1 MLEPGA
7 YPTDSEL
14 AAIVESSDDAIIGK
28 TLDGTITSW
37 NPAAER
43 MYGYSAV
50 EAIGRSIMILLPSGR
65 AGELSEILERIRTG
79 ERIEHFETVRVC
91 KDGTQIDVSLTI
103 SPIVRGGSIVGAS
116 TIARDVTSRRRAESR
131 ASETLA
137 LLEAIEATAPVG
149 LAFVD
154 REFRIVRVNQTLAA
168 VRGTT
173 VEELVGLP
181 IGEVIPEVWPDVRSV
196 LADVLETGEPVA
208 GREFVFPNAAL
219 AGEVRHW
226 LTSFHPV
233 SVDRATSGIGIVAFD
248 ISERKQMEE
257 ALRTAKEYAERLI
270 DTSNAIVLVLD
281 ADANVK
287 VINKAGEEITGYT
300 RDELVGRNWDI
311 VVPRDRFPVAW
322 GAFETLIE
330 GGLERYENPIVT
342 KSGEERIVLWRNA
355 RVVEN
360 DVVTGTV
367 SFGIDVTES
376 VRTRREAEQSH
387 ELLRVADQERRALLR
402 RLVHA
407 QEDERQRVAGEIH
420 DDPLQVLCALVM
432 NLELLAKGVDDPALL
447 SNLSEARESVRT
459 AVASL
464 RQMIFTLHPLVLE
477 QEGLARALD
486 DQLEMMRQETGID
499 VGFDD
504 ALTQRPPKATGVI
517 AFRIAQEAL
526 MNIRKHAQARQVDV
540 RLAETAEG
548 LVVRIADDG
557 RGFGLNVNEP
567 GHLGLISMRERAEMA
582 GGWFRIESKPGQ
594 GTTVEFLLPP
604 IAE

>member
-7 YPTDSEL
+7 NPTDSEL
-14 AAIVESSDDAIIGK
+14 AAILESSDDAIIGK

-79 ERIEHFETVRVC
+79 ERIEHFETVRVR
-91 KDGTQIDVSLTI
+91 KDGTQIDVSLMI
-103 SPIVRGGSIVGAS
+103 SPIVRGGSVVGAS

-131 ASETLA
+131 ANETLA

-154 REFRIVRVNQTLAA
+154 REFRIVRVNRTLAA
-168 VRGTT
+168 VQGTT

-196 LADVLETGEPVA
+196 LADVLETGEPVT
-208 GREFVFPNAAL
+208 GREFVFPDAAS

-233 SVDRATSGIGIVAFD
+233 SVDRQISGIGIVAFD

-281 ADANVK
+281 ADADVK
-287 VINKAGEEITGYT
+287 GINKAGEEITGYT
-300 RDELVGRNWDI
+300 RDELMGRNWDI
-311 VVPRDRFPVAW
+311 VVPRDRFPAAW

-342 KSGEERIVLWRNA
+342 KSGKERIVLWRNA
-355 RVVEN
+355 QVLEN
-360 DVVTGTV
+360 DVVTGTI

-376 VRTRREAEQSH
+376 VQTRREAEQSH

-420 DDPLQVLCALVM
+420 DDPLQALFVLAM

-447 SNLSEARESVRT
+447 SNLSEAREAVRT
-459 AVASL
+459 ALASL

-486 DQLEMMRQETGID
+486 DQLEKMRQETGID
-499 VGFDD
+499 VALKN
-504 ALTQRPPKATGVI
+504 ALTRQPPNATGVI

-526 MNIRKHAQARQVDV
+526 MNIRKHARARQVDV
-540 RLAETAEG
+540 HLAETAEG

-557 RGFGLNVNEP
+557 RGFELRANEP

-582 GGWFRIESKPGQ
+582 GGWFRTESNAGQ
-594 GTTVEFLLPP
+594 GTTVEFLLPL